1 MDEKKAL
8 YIETKIKKMQKTIDG
23 LDRLILNSNSISPQ
37 EKKNLENMKETT
49 KKAITESRKQLNF
62 IQSNEN

>member
-8 YIETKIKKMQKTIDG
+8 YIETKIKKMQKTVDG